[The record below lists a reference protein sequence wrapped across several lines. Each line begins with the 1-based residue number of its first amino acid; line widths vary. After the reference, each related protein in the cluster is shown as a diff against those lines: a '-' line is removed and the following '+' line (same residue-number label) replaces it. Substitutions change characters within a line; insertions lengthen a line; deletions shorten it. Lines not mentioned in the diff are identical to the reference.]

1 MEQVKKDETK
11 DVVLVDI
18 YNLIY
23 RAYHG
28 NMSNLKS
35 PDGTPTAA
43 LFTVIKMLKKLPQ
56 QFSNLEF
63 SLAIFDGG
71 GTNFRKELDGEYKA
85 NRKPMPDDLIIQMPL
100 IKEAMKLMGW
110 PMHQAHDVE
119 ADDVISTLAVRAAS
133 KGYKVYIVSGDK
145 DFRQIVSSN
154 ISVIDTMYD
163 VLYDRE
169 KVTEKMGVPPEQ
181 VRDYLALCGDGAD
194 NVKGVDKA
202 GPKTVVKWLTQF
214 GDIDGIIAHKD
225 EIKGVVG
232 ENLRKEIDNGNVA
245 LWRQLV
251 TVKSDVDIQLKRSE
265 LTMQPEDSEGLQE
278 FYKKMDFKS
287 LMRKSP
293 QP

>member
-1 MEQVKKDETK
+1 MEQVNKDEPK

-28 NMSNLKS
+28 NMSNLKA

-63 SLAIFDGG
+63 SLAVFDGG
-71 GTNFRKELDGEYKA
+71 GNFRKDLDAEYKS
-85 NRKPMPDDLIIQMPL
+85 NRKPMPDDLKVQMPL

-110 PMHQAHDVE
+110 PMHQAEGVE
-119 ADDVISTLAVRAAS
+119 ADDVMSTLAVRAAS

-145 DFRQIVSSN
+145 DFRQIVGEN
-154 ISVIDTMYD
+154 INVIDTMQD
-163 VLYDRE
+163 ILYDRN
-169 KVTEKMGVPPEQ
+169 KVIEKMGVPPEQ

-202 GPKTVVKWLTQF
+202 GPKTVVKWLTQY

-232 ENLRKEIDNGNVA
+232 ENLRKEIDNGNLL

-251 TVKSDVDIQLKRSE
+251 TVKPDVEIQLKRSE
-265 LTMQPEDSEGLQE
+265 LTMQPEDSDGLQE
-278 FYKKMDFKS
+278 FYKRMDFKS
-287 LMRKSP
+287 MMKKSP

>member
-1 MEQVKKDETK
+1 MEQVKKDEPK

-28 NMSNLKS
+28 NMSNLKA

-63 SLAIFDGG
+63 SLAVFDGG
-71 GTNFRKELDGEYKA
+71 GNFRKDLDAEYKS
-85 NRKPMPDDLIIQMPL
+85 NRKPMPDDLKIQMPL
-100 IKEAMKLMGW
+100 IKEAMRLMGW
-110 PMHQAHDVE
+110 PMHQAEGVE
-119 ADDVISTLAVRAAS
+119 ADDVMSTLAVRAAS

-145 DFRQIVSSN
+145 DFRQIVGEN
-154 ISVIDTMYD
+154 INVIDTMQD
-163 VLYDRE
+163 ILYDRN
-169 KVTEKMGVPPEQ
+169 KVIEKMGVPPEQ
-181 VRDYLALCGDGAD
+181 IRDYLALCGDGAD

-202 GPKTVVKWLTQF
+202 GPKTVVKWLTQY

-232 ENLRKEIDNGNVA
+232 DNLRKEIDNGNLL

-251 TVKSDVDIQLKRSE
+251 TVKADVEIQLKCSE
-265 LTMQPEDSEGLQE
+265 LTMQPEDSEGLQD

-287 LMRKSP
+287 MMKKSP